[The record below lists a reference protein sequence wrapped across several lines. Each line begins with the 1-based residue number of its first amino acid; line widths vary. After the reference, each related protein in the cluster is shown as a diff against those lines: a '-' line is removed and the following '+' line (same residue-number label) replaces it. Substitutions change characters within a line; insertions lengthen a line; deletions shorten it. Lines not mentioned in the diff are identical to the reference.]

1 MITISESSTPE
12 VIITQSTDVL
22 LETVVAPASVIETAA
37 DSVVIVAETATTE
50 VVTTSDPGD
59 TIVEVEEVPVVI
71 ETPAEQGPQ
80 GVIGLTGPP
89 GPAAASYPGKTLNY
103 TAGVLTDVYLY
114 SDAAK
119 TTLVEHRVLIRVAGV
134 LTSIEFYDGTATL
147 VKTRTLTYTTG
158 LLTGVV
164 DA

>member
-12 VIITQSTDVL
+12 VIISQSTDVL

-71 ETPAEQGPQ
+71 ETPAEQGPR
-80 GVIGLTGPP
+80 GPAGPTGP
-89 GPAAASYPGKTLNY
+89 ATAEYPGKTLGY

-119 TTLVEHRVLIRVAGV
+119 TTLVERRVLIRVAGV